1 MTNSLTSLILTVILT
16 GCLCP
21 FSSAGSADPNNPS
34 ALAPTAMIPLPLG
47 QIRPDGWLANQLRVQ
62 ADGLSGH
69 LDEFWPDIAQSG
81 WIGGPA
87 EGWERG
93 PYWLD
98 GMVPLAYLL
107 DDPAL
112 KDKVRRWMDYILTH
126 QQPDGWLGPVQSK
139 DRQPYDPWPVF
150 ILLKAMMQYAQVE
163 NDPRVIP
170 AMIRCTHKLN
180 TLLREKPLFDWAA
193 PRWGELLVS
202 AWWLYDRQPDPQLL
216 ELAEMAHRQ
225 GLDWRKHFADFQYKD
240 KCTPQNITYYTHGVN
255 NAMAL
260 KAYALWSRRSRDPAD
275 RGAVYDFL
283 GTLDQYHGQATGIF
297 TCDEHYAGA
306 SPSQGTELCTV
317 VEFMYSM
324 ETLLGVLGDPSFGDR
339 LESVAFNN
347 LPAAFKPDMWAH
359 QFDQQANQVV
369 CSGAGPAIYTINSP
383 DSNIFGLEP
392 CYGCCTANYHQGWP
406 KLAAHLWMKTPDG
419 GLAAVA
425 YAPSTVKT
433 NIGDVPIQIT
443 LKTNYPF
450 HDRLDLEVRTET
462 PVRFPLSLRIPQWTR
477 DPQLTIDNKPAP
489 APTPGTFCRT
499 ERLWEG
505 TTRLTLRLPM
515 PVKLHRRYNGSVTI
529 QRGPMIY
536 VLKIDGRW
544 KLLKGDRPHAD
555 WELYPASPWNYA
567 LSLDLENPEKSITFR
582 QSPLGD
588 SPFTPEGAPV
598 SAVVYGRQIPWT
610 MESNAAAPPPQSPI
624 DSDAPLEKL
633 ILIPYGSSRLRIT
646 EFPILPAP

>member
-1 MTNSLTSLILTVILT
+1 MENTVRLLILTAILIRW
-16 GCLCP
+16 LCP
-21 FSSAGSADPNNPS
+21 LSCAEAIDPNTSS

-47 QIRPDGWLANQLRVQ
+47 QIHPDGWLANQLRIQ

-81 WIGGPA
+81 WIGGDA

-107 DDPAL
+107 NDPVL
-112 KDKVRRWMDYILTH
+112 KDKVRRWMDYIITH

-150 ILLKAMMQYAQVE
+150 VILKAMMQYAQAE

-170 AMIRCTHKLN
+170 AMIRCTQKLHA
-180 TLLREKPLFDWAA
+180 LLGEKPLFDWSA

-202 AWWLYDRQPDPQLL
+202 AWWLYDQHPDPQLL
-216 ELAEMAHRQ
+216 ELAQMARQQ
-225 GLDWRKHFADFQYKD
+225 GLDWPKHFADFQYKT

-275 RGAVYDFL
+275 RNAVYDFL
-283 GTLDQYHGQATGIF
+283 AILDQYHGQATGIF
-297 TCDEHYAGA
+297 TCDEHYAGL

-324 ETLLGVLGDPSFGDR
+324 EMLLSVLGDPRFGDR

-369 CSGAGPAIYTINSP
+369 CSGAGPAVYTINSA

-425 YAPSTVKT
+425 YAASTVKT
-433 NIGDVPIQIT
+433 LITGVPVQIT
-443 LKTNYPF
+443 LRTEYPF
-450 HDRLDLEVRTET
+450 RDRLDLTVKTES

-477 DPQLTIDNKPAP
+477 NPQLTIDNKSAP
-489 APTPGTFCRT
+489 VPLPETFCRIK
-499 ERLWEG
+499 RLWEG

-515 PVKLHRRYNGSVTI
+515 PVQLQRRYNDSVAI
-529 QRGPMIY
+529 RRGPLLY

-555 WELYPASPWNYA
+555 WELYPKSPWNYA
-567 LSLDLENPEKSITFR
+567 LSLDPENPEKSITFR
-582 QSPLGD
+582 ENPIGD

-598 SAVVYGRQIPWT
+598 SAVVYGRQIPWP
-610 MESNAAAPPPQSPI
+610 MESNAAAPPPQSPL
-624 DSDAPLEKL
+624 DSPEPLEKL
-633 ILIPYGSSRLRIT
+633 MLIPYGCSRLRIT
-646 EFPILPAP
+646 EFPLLTP